1 MKWKRLPAGP
11 RILLEQV
18 GKPGRGQWPGEQ
30 GGRVLPE
37 FRRLR
42 AWQVYSHRG
51 PLPSPSLLGTIFQA
65 SGSQALPLKNAL
77 GMNTDFTF
85 YSHALPPPRAT
96 LPPGPSRGSHL
107 PPGAL
112 KQTPQSPH
120 PALIL
125 FLSSAHSSSDT
136 YLHPRIPGPPRA
148 P

>member
-1 MKWKRLPAGP
+1 MGWKRLPAGP

-18 GKPGRGQWPGEQ
+18 GNLGGVSGPGEQ
-30 GGRVLPE
+30 GGQVLPG

-65 SGSQALPLKNAL
+65 GGSQALPLKNAL

-85 YSHALPPPRAT
+85 YSHTLPPSRAT

-125 FLSSAHSSSDT
+125 FPSSAHSSPDT
-136 YLHPRIPGPPRA
+136 YLHPRSPRLPRA